1 IIAFELEASMSNQD
15 QRAIFITGA
24 SSGLGR
30 ATAKLFASKGWRVIA
45 SMRDPKREKELGDIS
60 GITLMALDVTAPM
73 RSRVWRHKSWDRA
86 GSMWCS
92 TMLAMVSRVRLK
104 GLKMSKFYAW

>member
-1 IIAFELEASMSNQD
+1 MVIRNIAGVPRDPTYPPSSPISLRFFAKCHAPFVGESWQFALYQRSIGRIIPFELEASMSNQD

-30 ATAKLFASKGWRVIA
+30 ATAKLFASKGWKVSA

-60 GITLMALDVTAPM
+60 GL
-73 RSRVWRHKSWDRA
+73 R
-86 GSMWCS
+86 
-92 TMLAMVSRVRLK
+92 
-104 GLKMSKFYAW
+104 